1 MFTSLRTDGF
11 FDNNR
16 ILCGNPNAVKWG
28 IELFEYYLKDS
39 TPITELESILEVV
52 KSDSGEV

>member
-1 MFTSLRTDGF
+1 
-11 FDNNR
+11 
-16 ILCGNPNAVKWG
+16 
-28 IELFEYYLKDS
+28 LKDS